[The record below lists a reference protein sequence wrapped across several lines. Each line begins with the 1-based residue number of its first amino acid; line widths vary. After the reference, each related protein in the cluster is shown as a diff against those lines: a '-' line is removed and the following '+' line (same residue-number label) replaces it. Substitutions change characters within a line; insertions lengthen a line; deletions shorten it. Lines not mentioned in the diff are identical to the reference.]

1 MKQNILGFLKSV
13 KAISE
18 QYFMIAS
25 AVAALWGGFVV
36 YDNWRDTNKELVSS
50 VNTIKTTQMQQIKT
64 DSLLLKNQNGIE
76 KQLIDIKD
84 ATDNNTKNIKSL
96 SSSYVRYISND
107 KALSKTDFLQYM
119 EGLSLDVKK
128 NSQPL
133 VPGSTLLKK
142 TP

>member
-1 MKQNILGFLKSV
+1 MGMKQNIIGFLKSV

-36 YDNWRDTNKELVSS
+36 YDNWRDTNKALVSS
-50 VNTIKTTQMQQIKT
+50 VNSIKATQIEQMKT
-64 DSLLLKNQNGIE
+64 DSILLKNQEGIE
-76 KQLIDIKD
+76 RQLTDIKGV
-84 ATDNNTKNIKSL
+84 TDSNGKYLKSL
-96 SSSYVRYISND
+96 SSSYIRYISND
-107 KALSKTDFLQYM
+107 KALTKTDFLQYM
-119 EGLSLDVKK
+119 DGLSPK

-133 VPGSTLLKK
+133 VQGSTSLGK